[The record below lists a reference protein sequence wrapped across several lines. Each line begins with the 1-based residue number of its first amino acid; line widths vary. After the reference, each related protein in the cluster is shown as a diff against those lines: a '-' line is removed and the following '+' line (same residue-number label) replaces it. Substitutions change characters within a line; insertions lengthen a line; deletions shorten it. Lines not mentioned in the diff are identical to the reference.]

1 MNIAVARNFNA
12 VETIDDGHSSIHQF
26 FEKYRDA
33 LRNAARLLGG
43 REAINLVDEII
54 DALSRN
60 HPLARRTIECLHKLE
75 GILALDYVGDPYRA
89 ESGYFAEI
97 DIFDPV
103 VEEICFLT
111 DGLRSAVAS
120 LPEHPGHLRAGPRC
134 EVSGNVAR
142 WRTWPSEPVS
152 FPAFGEGD
160 AQ

>member
-1 MNIAVARNFNA
+1 MNIAVARNFTA
-12 VETIDDGHSSIHQF
+12 VETIDDYQSSIHQF

-60 HPLARRTIECLHKLE
+60 HDLTRRTIECLHDLE
-75 GILALDYVGDPYRA
+75 AVLALDHVGDPDRA

-97 DIFDPV
+97 DILDPV

-111 DGLRSAVAS
+111 DGLRSALAS
-120 LPEHPGHLRAGPRC
+120 LPEYERHLHAGPCC
-134 EVSGNVAR
+134 EISGNVVR
-142 WRTWPSEPVS
+142 WQIWPLKPVS
-152 FPAFGEGD
+152 FSASGNGD